1 MGTPHGGSASGLHI
15 VQPVGSNLFI
25 VEAGSGCIQSVA
37 IGEEVVAMVQAD
49 DVHGTNN
56 LDLVVST
63 TTGNIVTLE
72 SMLGMLVKFEVEEI
86 VLLKAS
92 LHPKEHL
99 LVM

>member
-1 MGTPHGGSASGLHI
+1 M
-15 VQPVGSNLFI
+15 
-25 VEAGSGCIQSVA
+25 VA
-37 IGEEVVAMVQAD
+37 IGEEVVAIFQAD

-56 LDLVVST
+56 LDRVVALK
-63 TTGNIVTLE
+63 TGKIVTLK
-72 SMLGMLVKFEVEEI
+72 SMFGTLVKFEVEEI